1 MQKITQ
7 DGTYRGDILEHGVS
21 QSTNK
26 YPQFVANFRAL
37 ESWDEDTEDW
47 VDFSQYDAGMI
58 GYFVLVGG
66 DAKPLLNMDQI
77 MKATGW
83 DGQSFAALDSMDLS
97 KTKVQFRVEW
107 HEYDGNNNLQV
118 SWIDHADATPGVKVK
133 KLDKDELKDL
143 DAQYKNV
150 LKMASG
156 KSAPVASKKS
166 DPTPTASAS
175 PDKPARRK
183 RRTKAEMEAD
193 KAVAKTPTTQP
204 CDIETCWGD
213 FAKQAEASKLDGDV
227 INKIWAKVVD
237 EVVGDKN
244 EDDVTDEEYGQ
255 IRAKLLA
262 HEDICRF

>member
-1 MQKITQ
+1 MVVLTQ
-7 DGTYRGDILEHGVS
+7 DGIYRGTILDHAVS

-26 YPQFVANFRAL
+26 YPQFVANLSAL
-37 ESWDEDTEDW
+37 EAWNEETAEW
-47 VDFSQYDAGMI
+47 VDYSEYDAGMM

-66 DAKPLLNMDQI
+66 DAKPLLNMEQV

-118 SWIDHADATPGVKVK
+118 SWIDHADATPGIKVR
-133 KLDKDELKDL
+133 KLDKDELKSL
-143 DAQYKNV
+143 DSQYKNV

-156 KSAPVASKKS
+156 KATPVASKKN
-166 DPTPTASAS
+166 S
-175 PDKPARRK
+175 PDPISRPVLRK

-193 KAVAKTPTTQP
+193 KKAAETPTTQP
-204 CDIETCWGD
+204 CDIETAWSD
-213 FAKQAEASKLDGDV
+213 FAKQAESSKLDGDAM
-227 INKIWAKVVD
+227 NKIWLEVVE
-237 EVVGDKN
+237 EVVGEKD